1 MPLPCF
7 RQWLENRLPEVPDMG
22 SAALAIARAGT
33 AGVSL
38 CQSRRNWGPFSRREG
53 AKPRADE
60 SRRNGG
66 QVGGRRWKEWNSGSG
81 VIRLERGDA
90 NRR

>member
-1 MPLPCF
+1 MS
-7 RQWLENRLPEVPDMG
+7 V
-22 SAALAIARAGT
+22 AAKLGASFAGLGDQ
-33 AGVSL
+33 A
-38 CQSRRNWGPFSRREG
+38 C
-53 AKPRADE
+53 ADE